1 MTCFLSTTQKKL
13 SSCEETEQNNTNNVN
28 HFFMGAGIGEEQ
40 QSFPFKE
47 NQEV

>member
-1 MTCFLSTTQKKL
+1 MACFLSTNQKKL
-13 SSCEETEQNNTNNVN
+13 SSCEETEQYNTININ

-40 QSFPFKE
+40 QSFPYEE